1 MRSPGL
7 AIVGAGPQSLAL
19 VLTLLDRDPTWRDRL
34 AVIDPSGC
42 WLASWRDRFRRHRID
57 RLRSSGVHHP
67 HPDPTLLRAHARRCD
82 RLGELHDP
90 YDLPATALFDHFC
103 DRLLH
108 DEALDAL
115 VERGVVAE
123 VHADHH
129 GATLVHTD
137 GRELR
142 APRVVLA
149 TNPVRRR
156 LPAEAG
162 TATVRWRHSD
172 DIDLGAEAGLP
183 MCRIDVVG
191 GGLTAVQLAVGAAE
205 AGAAVRLLARRP
217 LVERQ
222 FDVEP
227 GWLGPRELDRYRR
240 CNHRLRRALID
251 EARGGGSVPIG
262 DLRRLEAS
270 EVAVRIDPRA
280 AELALRGDA
289 DEVWLATGH
298 VLDAA
303 ADPVLAPLRDR
314 CPTPIHAGLPTLD
327 EHLAWPGTTVH
338 LMGGYAALTLGPA
351 SRNLWGARQA
361 AERIARVA
369 ALSGPTAPARTA
381 R

>member
-1 MRSPGL
+1 MPAPGL

-19 VLTLLDRDPTWRDRL
+19 LLTLLDRDPTWRDRVT
-34 AVIDPSGC
+34 VIDPSGC
-42 WLASWRDRFRRHRID
+42 WLATWRDRFRRHRID
-57 RLRSSGVHHP
+57 RLRSAGVHHP

-90 YDLPATALFDHFC
+90 YDLPGTALFDHFC

-108 DEALDAL
+108 DDALDEL
-115 VERGVVAE
+115 VVRGVVAE
-123 VHADHH
+123 VLPERR
-129 GATLVHTD
+129 GATLVRTD
-137 GRELR
+137 GSEVHVAR
-142 APRVVLA
+142 AVLA

-156 LPAEAG
+156 LPPEVGA
-162 TATVRWRHSD
+162 ATVPWRHSD

-227 GWLGPRELDRYRR
+227 GWLGPRELDGYRR
-240 CNHRLRRALID
+240 CNHRARRSLID
-251 EARGGGSVPIG
+251 EARGGGSVPSG
-262 DLRRLEAS
+262 DLARLDAS
-270 EVAVRIDPRA
+270 AVEVHLDPRA
-280 AELALRGDA
+280 AELALCGDA

-303 ADPVLAPLRDR
+303 ADPVLAALRDR
-314 CPTPIHAGLPTLD
+314 CPTPIHGGLPTLD

-369 ALSGPTAPARTA
+369 SLSGPTAPARTA